1 MFSAWS
7 EMLYKIGGK
16 KNMEGFMYNR
26 VVAKGLTYGQAMDAV
41 IHEGKKV
48 SREVWRGYWEL
59 QNYAGMTTPIIVAV
73 LKDNGGIVPSTA
85 YIEDKLATDWMI
97 VE

>member
-48 SREVWRGYWEL
+48 SREVWRGY
-59 QNYAGMTTPIIVAV
+59 
-73 LKDNGGIVPSTA
+73 
-85 YIEDKLATDWMI
+85 
-97 VE
+97 

>member
-1 MFSAWS
+1 
-7 EMLYKIGGK
+7 MLYKIGGGETMK
-16 KNMEGFMYNR
+16 KVTMYNQ
-26 VVAKGLTYGQAMDAV
+26 VLETGLTYGQAMDAV

-59 QNYAGMTTPIIVAV
+59 RSFPGITNPVLIAV
-73 LKDNGGIVPSTA
+73 LKDNGGTTTA
-85 YIEDKLATDWMI
+85 TPYTEDILAKDWMV